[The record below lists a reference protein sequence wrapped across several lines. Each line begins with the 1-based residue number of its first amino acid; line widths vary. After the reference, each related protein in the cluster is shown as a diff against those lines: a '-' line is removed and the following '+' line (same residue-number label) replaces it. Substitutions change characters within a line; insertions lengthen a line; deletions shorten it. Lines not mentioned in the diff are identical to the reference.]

1 MPDSDLTQQYD
12 MPWTR
17 QGVVRDPGYWRPL
30 AIGSIILNVLLLACA
45 CGFGALAAMGIWMFE
60 QSEPTGQVAVVD
72 GQVTAAE
79 VERAAADFLGQTP
92 LNEVPDDLTC
102 EPIDPAAAGATSLCT
117 GTSLDLPVRIV
128 VRMVDAD
135 GAVEFFE
142 QL

>member
-1 MPDSDLTQQYD
+1 
-12 MPWTR
+12 
-17 QGVVRDPGYWRPL
+17 
-30 AIGSIILNVLLLACA
+30 
-45 CGFGALAAMGIWMFE
+45 MGIWMFE

-92 LNEVPDDLTC
+92 LNEVPEDLSC
-102 EPIDPAAAGATSLCT
+102 APIEPADPGATSLCT

-135 GAVEFFE
+135 GGVEFFE